1 MPVRRGLLL
10 LLLIVPLSVLAQEQD
25 LLPDEAFLE
34 FLGSFEPA
42 DEDLLD
48 IALEAVEQ
56 EQEEDMAGDTGPAA
70 EVSKHDSF

>member
-1 MPVRRGLLL
+1 MPARYGVLLL
-10 LLLIVPLSVLAQEQD
+10 LLALPLAVPAQEQD

-56 EQEEDMAGDTGPAA
+56 EQEENEAGTTGAA
-70 EVSKHDSF
+70 EVSKHDSY